1 MFELRE
7 HQREALEKMHD
18 GCVLWGDVGT
28 GKTFTALAYAMEKE
42 PGRNVV
48 VITTAKK
55 RNTTDWIDQASVM
68 MFPVDKIVVESWN
81 KIQDFVDYEDHLF
94 IFDEQRLVGTGAWSK
109 AFQKIAKKN
118 KWILL
123 SATPGD
129 TWGDYAPLF
138 VANGW
143 YKNITEFRRS
153 HAVYSRYTTYP
164 KIERYINQKILEE
177 YREKLLVEMPMLRHT
192 TRHFEYLECGY
203 DRESFR
209 DVLKRRWNIFKDQPI
224 ENASELFGVL
234 RRIVSTHPSRSDR
247 FLEVLDNHEKVIVF
261 YNFNYELD
269 ILRELC
275 REYQIRSCSGGL
287 PPWDLSEEEI
297 EAFSNGDQKF
307 GWSEY
312 NGHKHDPIP
321 DTERWV
327 YLVQYT
333 SGAEGWNC
341 TKTDT
346 MLFWSLTYSWK
357 QYWQSQGRIDRLD
370 TPFKDLFYYVMM
382 ANSPAE
388 KPVLSA
394 LKRKKD
400 FQPRWKS

>member
-7 HQREALEKMHD
+7 HQREALGKMHN

-42 PGRNVV
+42 PGCNVV

-68 MFPVDKIVVESWN
+68 RFPVDKIVVESWN

-143 YKNITEFRRS
+143 YKNITEFRRN

-164 KIERYINQKILEE
+164 KIERYVNQKILEE

-192 TRHFEYLECGY
+192 TRHVEHLECEY

-209 DVLKRRWNIFKDQPI
+209 DVIKRRWNIFKDQPI

-275 REYQIRSCSGGL
+275 KEYQIRSCSGGL

-297 EAFSNGDQKF
+297 ETFLNEDKKF

-312 NGHKHDPIP
+312 NGHRHDPIP

-357 QYWQSQGRIDRLD
+357 QYWQSQGRIDRLN

-394 LKRKKD
+394 LERKKD